1 MRTIAVIFMAASLP
15 LLASKAEPT
24 KDEIAEIIVKFAAKE
39 AEFAKARELYTY
51 RQTIRIQEFEA
62 SGQARGRFDLVSDII
77 FSPEG
82 KRTERIVRAPSPTLV
97 LVSMSP
103 EDEQDL
109 RSVQPFVLTTKE
121 LPKYQVDYLGKEKLD
136 EIDCYVF
143 AVKPRKLEPGQRYF
157 QGQVWV
163 DDLDL
168 QIVKSYGRATGLLKK
183 GNDQQ
188 FPKFETWREQV
199 DGKFWFPVLT
209 RADDTLVFDTQT
221 VGLKMQVKYEDYKQF
236 RSTTT
241 ITFGD
246 AVDTPPA
253 NAPPA
258 NAPPAPKPPKP

>member
-1 MRTIAVIFMAASLP
+1 MRTIALMWMALSLP
-15 LLASKAEPT
+15 LLASKTEPT
-24 KDEIAEIIVKFAAKE
+24 KDEIAGIIEKFAAKE
-39 AEFAKARELYTY
+39 SEFSKARELYTY
-51 RQTIRIQEFEA
+51 RQTIRIQEFEG

-82 KRTERIVRAPSPTLV
+82 KRTERVVRAPAPTLV
-97 LVSMSP
+97 LVSLSP

-109 RSVQPFVLTTKE
+109 RSVQPFVLTTKD

-136 EIDCYVF
+136 EIDCFVF
-143 AVKPRKLEPGQRYF
+143 SVKPKKLEPGQRYF

-188 FPKFETWREQV
+188 FPKFETWREQI

-209 RADDTLVFDTQT
+209 KADDTLMFETGA

-246 AVDTPPA
+246 AVETPPPA
-253 NAPPA
+253 NT
-258 NAPPAPKPPKP
+258 PPAPKPPKP

>member
-1 MRTIAVIFMAASLP
+1 MRILACCLIASCLP
-15 LLASKAEPT
+15 LAANKAEPT
-24 KDEIAEIIVKFAAKE
+24 KDEVAKIIENFAAKE
-39 AEFAKARELYTY
+39 AEFAKAREMYTY
-51 RQTIRIQEFEA
+51 RQTIRIQEFE
-62 SGQARGRFDLVSDII
+62 GGGGTARGRFDLVSDII

-82 KRTERIVRAPSPTLV
+82 KRTERIVRAPAPSLV
-97 LVSMSP
+97 LVSLSP

-109 RSVQPFVLTTKE
+109 RSVQPFVLTTKD
-121 LPKYQVDYLGKEKLD
+121 LPKYQVDYIGKEKLD

-163 DDLDL
+163 DDQDL

-183 GNDQQ
+183 GNDQR

-199 DGKFWFPVLT
+199 DGKYWFPVLT
-209 RADDTLVFDTQT
+209 KADDTLQFDSGP

-246 AVDTPPA
+246 AVDTPPT
-253 NAPPA
+253 NT
-258 NAPPAPKPPKP
+258 PPAPKPPKP

>member
-1 MRTIAVIFMAASLP
+1 MRTIALILMTASLP
-15 LLASKAEPT
+15 LLASKTEPT
-24 KDEIAEIIVKFAAKE
+24 KDEVADIITKFAAKE

-97 LVSMSP
+97 LVSLSP

-109 RSVQPFVLTTKE
+109 RSVQPFVLTTKD

-143 AVKPRKLEPGQRYF
+143 AVKPKKLEQGQRYF

-163 DDLDL
+163 DDQDL

-188 FPKFETWREQV
+188 FPKFETWREQI

-209 RADDTLVFDTQT
+209 KADDTLMFDTGA

-246 AVDTPPA
+246 AVDTPPS
-253 NAPPA
+253 NTPP
-258 NAPPAPKPPKP
+258 PPSAPKPPKP

>member
-1 MRTIAVIFMAASLP
+1 MRTTALILLAASLP
-15 LLASKAEPT
+15 LAASKTEPT
-24 KDEIAEIIVKFAAKE
+24 RDEIAGIIQKFAAKE
-39 AEFAKARELYTY
+39 AEFSKARELYTY

-62 SGQARGRFDLVSDII
+62 GGQARGRFDLVSDII

-97 LVSMSP
+97 LVSLSP

-109 RSVQPFVLTTKE
+109 RSVQPFVLTTSE
-121 LPKYQVDYLGKEKLD
+121 LPKYQVDYIGKEKLD

-143 AVKPRKLEPGQRYF
+143 AVKPKKLEPGQRYF

-183 GNDQQ
+183 GNDQR
-188 FPKFETWREQV
+188 FPKFETWREQI

-209 RADDTLVFDTQT
+209 KADDTLQFDSGA

-246 AVDTPPA
+246 PVDTPPS
-253 NAPPA
+253 NT
-258 NAPPAPKPPKP
+258 PPAPKPPKP